1 MTISTDRML
10 RLALLTL
17 SAGLWITALPA
28 VARGIIDP
36 AFTTDLLTAGSLCVG
51 AILHTLSLILLASM
65 FERSWRKWP

>member
-1 MTISTDRML
+1 MTISTDRMV

-36 AFTTDLLTAGSLCVG
+36 AFTTGVKGG
-51 AILHTLSLILLASM
+51 AKLDHRGGGKLDH
-65 FERSWRKWP
+65 